1 MHSRASRAMD
11 GIKSVKR
18 ACEEPN
24 ARFMSEDKNE
34 PNASA
39 ARSGTVIMI
48 LPNAFLAIPIGSHTP
63 RCLATLAIFLGIPQ
77 IAPELALIFAFFWP
91 CYKTDAPVGS
101 GTV

>member
-1 MHSRASRAMD
+1 MHSSASRAMV
-11 GIKSVKR
+11 GINSGKR

-48 LPNAFLAIPIGSHTP
+48 LPNAFSAVPIESPTP
-63 RCLATLAIFLGIPQ
+63 RSSRGDLACFPRDFPDGSQTSVNIHVFGLAASQTRG
-77 IAPELALIFAFFWP
+77 
-91 CYKTDAPVGS
+91 G
-101 GTV
+101 